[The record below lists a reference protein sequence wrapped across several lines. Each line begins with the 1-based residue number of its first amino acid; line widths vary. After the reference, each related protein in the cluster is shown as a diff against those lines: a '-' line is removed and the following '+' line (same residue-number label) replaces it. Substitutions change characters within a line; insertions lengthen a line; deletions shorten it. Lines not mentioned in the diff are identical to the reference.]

1 MQAVEPQNLTIPS
14 VTIIIPAY
22 NEEKRIGRVLDEITE
37 FMSANNLKWDVI
49 VSVDGNDCTDKVAQ
63 SYAEKCPMLSLN
75 KKGGRSGKGEA
86 IRRAM
91 KDVTGDFCIIM
102 DADGSISLRDVVEN
116 LKYTSTSDMIIFDR
130 YSSKENSIPIFRKIP
145 SRGYNLLVRTLFKI
159 DVNDTQCG
167 YIILRSNVAKEA
179 FNKVRITN
187 GFFYVPLIYYVIKM
201 GGKIKE
207 IPIKYV
213 YNENS
218 KFKVSSMVIGGGIS
232 LFAFRLRHSRFYK
245 YFPHW
250 ATELYLR
257 KFRWI

>member
-1 MQAVEPQNLTIPS
+1 MQTVELTNNLLPS
-14 VTIIIPAY
+14 TTIIIPAY
-22 NEEKRIGRVLDEITE
+22 NEEKRIGRVLEEITD
-37 FMSANNLKWDVI
+37 FISANNLKWNVI
-49 VSVDGNDCTDKVAQ
+49 ASVDGGDGTDKVVQ
-63 SYAEKCPMLSLN
+63 GYAEKYPLISLN

-91 KDVTGDFCIIM
+91 KDITGDFCIIM
-102 DADGSISLRDVVEN
+102 DADGSISLRDILEN

-130 YSSKENSIPIFRKIP
+130 YSNQENNIPFFRKIP
-145 SRGYNLLVRTLFKI
+145 SRGYNLLVRILFNI

-167 YIILRSNVAKEA
+167 YIILRSSMAKEA

-187 GFFYVPLIYYVIKM
+187 GFFYVPLIYYVKKM
-201 GGKIKE
+201 GGKIRE

-213 YNENS
+213 YDKNS

-232 LFAFRLRHSRFYK
+232 LFAFRMRHSRFYK
-245 YFPHW
+245 YVPRW
-250 ATELYLR
+250 ATELYLK